1 MTRNPR
7 FPSPFTKAVTN
18 VREGYAGV
26 DGDVNFGNMDAKA
39 AKKYPGQIIFNQ
51 EDDTH
56 FPSLTVA
63 QTLKFGLKMKTPSSR
78 PEGVSREEFEAAYL
92 DTILKTLGIPHTAD
106 TLVGN
111 EFVRGVSGG
120 ERKRVSI
127 AEVLVNRSYICLSCL
142 VLNRVLTRLTFQS
155 RRSERRRLGQRLA
168 RSRRLDRARVRPFRQ
183 DHDRHSRHDLVHLAL
198 PGTLLRLSL
207 SVLPCPV

>member
-1 MTRNPR
+1 
-7 FPSPFTKAVTN
+7 
-18 VREGYAGV
+18 
-26 DGDVNFGNMDAKA
+26 MDAKA

-127 AEVLVNRSYICLSCL
+127 AEVLVNRSYIFLSCL
-142 VLNRVLTRLTFQS
+142 VLNRGLTKLTFQ
-155 RRSERRRLGQRLA
+155 ERA
-168 RSRRLDRARVRPFRQ
+168 WS
-183 DHDRHSRHDLVHLAL
+183 
-198 PGTLLRLSL
+198 PGTTPREVSTLRPRSSL
-207 SVLPCPV
+207 FVPSGP